1 MIILKNI
8 YYQYDSKV
16 VLNDIHLSI
25 KQKERIVILEILGEA
40 VIAMEFSGSSEDLG
54 RSFHSH
60 PNLLEVIKEAAL
72 DVNKEA
78 IHK

>member
-1 MIILKNI
+1 
-8 YYQYDSKV
+8 
-16 VLNDIHLSI
+16 
-25 KQKERIVILEILGEA
+25 
-40 VIAMEFSGSSEDLG
+40 MEFSGSSEDLG